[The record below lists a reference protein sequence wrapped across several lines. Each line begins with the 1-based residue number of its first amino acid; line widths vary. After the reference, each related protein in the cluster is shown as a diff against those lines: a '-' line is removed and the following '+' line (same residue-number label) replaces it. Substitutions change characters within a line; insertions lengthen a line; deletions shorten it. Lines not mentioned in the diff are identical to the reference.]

1 MKKLEL
7 SSDLSLPINAVT
19 QKMGFLGISGSGKT
33 YGAGKFVEEL
43 LEARAQ
49 VVVIDTIGNWWGL
62 RLGPNGKKPG
72 FSIPILG
79 GERGDVPLESTHGK
93 LVAETVATTKASII
107 VDVSD
112 FTGGELRR
120 FVTEFATQLLRLK
133 KQHKSPVMIVWEECQ
148 DIVPQRVMGEVA
160 HMVGAVEKLIK
171 KGRNYGIGTVLIS
184 QRSAA
189 VNKDVLNQIET
200 LFCFRQNAKHD
211 RKAIE
216 DWIVHQDIDI
226 GELVDELP
234 TLATGTCFCWSPQW
248 LGVLK
253 KVKIGK
259 KQTFDASATP
269 EFGDDIQAGELA
281 PVDLEKFK
289 KSMGDAIEKAKANDP
304 GVLRQQILELRKQL
318 EQAQTKTIEKVVEK
332 PILKTADLKRMSKL
346 AEDLL
351 ASQHK
356 LAQSR
361 LSMETMLGQVRDL
374 LAQVAQPAPKTF
386 FLNEKHELPNIVV
399 KAPKAKGPTLERT
412 VVYPDTNGSLGRCE
426 MSMLRALAM
435 RHPTALDRNQLSTLS
450 GYSIKSSGFV
460 NSLSKLN
467 TGGYV
472 SKGSEGISLTDKGLS
487 TVGSV
492 PRPQTPE
499 ELLAMW
505 SSKLPSREVE
515 MLRALQKAGEA
526 GLTREELADQANLSI
541 TSSGFVN
548 YLSHLN
554 TNGLIRKEA
563 GVIKASLLFLG
574 Q

>member
-318 EQAQTKTIEKVVEK
+318 EQAQAKTVEKVVEK
-332 PILKTADLKRMSKL
+332 PILKMADLKRMTKL
-346 AEDLL
+346 AEGLL
-351 ASQHK
+351 ASTAR
-356 LAQSR
+356 LAPMQQAMTIELGKV
-361 LSMETMLGQVRDL
+361 LSALQRPQ
-374 LAQVAQPAPKTF
+374 ARTF
-386 FLNEKHELPNIVV
+386 FLNEKHELPNISVARV
-399 KAPKAKGPTLERT
+399 PKAKDPTLERT
-412 VVYPDTNGSLGRCE
+412 VVYPETNGSLGRCE